1 MEARLVHAA
10 LLAATVASLGAGYR
24 TQNFIVRAD
33 QREIA
38 EEVGR
43 AAEKYRRD
51 LAIEW
56 LGQPMRNWSQPC
68 PITVDIGPTLGAGG
82 ATSFIFDRGEVFDW
96 QMTIQGTRERVLDS
110 VLPHEVTHTI
120 FATYFR
126 RPLPRWA
133 DEGAS
138 STVEHTSERRKQQRM
153 LIAFLQTRRGIPFN
167 DMFRMKQYPNDIL
180 PLYAQGHSLATFL
193 MAQGG
198 KRKFLKYV
206 KEGLSDENWTAA
218 TRAHYRF
225 NNLGELQT
233 AWLDWVRHGS
243 RLPLS
248 NGQTHES
255 DEADVLVRADESVR
269 RNASES
275 SSGSQEL
282 LLADLARNNEADGV
296 SGPLVPVVP
305 GPVMTQSSRAQPIE
319 PARTVVLEWEHAS
332 PTNRVAP
339 RAAAGAAAVGAVAPG
354 GGRSV
359 YERRGKPATP

>member
-24 TQNFIVRAD
+24 TQNFIVQAD
-33 QREIA
+33 RREIA
-38 EEVGR
+38 EEVGQ

-51 LAIEW
+51 LAVEW

-68 PITVDIGPTLGAGG
+68 PIMVDVSPTLGAGG

-96 QMTIQGTRERVLDS
+96 KMTIQGSRERVLDS

-138 STVEHTSERRKQQRM
+138 STVEHTSERQKQQRM

-167 DMFRMKQYPNDIL
+167 DMFRMKQYPQDIL

-206 KEGLSDENWTAA
+206 KQGLSDEDWTGA

-225 NNLGELQT
+225 ANLGQLQT
-233 AWLDWVRHGS
+233 AWLEWVRRGS
-243 RLPLS
+243 PLPLA
-248 NGQTHES
+248 NGQTDSPETG
-255 DEADVLVRADESVR
+255 DLLVQADEGTSHEPLT
-269 RNASES
+269 RNDETD
-275 SSGSQEL
+275 GL
-282 LLADLARNNEADGV
+282 TGRLAPA
-296 SGPLVPVVP
+296 P
-305 GPVMTQSSRAQPIE
+305 GPVLAQTSRAQPVE
-319 PARTVVLEWEHAS
+319 PARTVVLEWEHGD
-332 PTNRVAP
+332 
-339 RAAAGAAAVGAVAPG
+339 AAGSAPTRASAG
-354 GGRSV
+354 NRPAKGRSV

>member
-33 QREIA
+33 DRGIA

-43 AAEKYRRD
+43 AAEKYRRE
-51 LAIEW
+51 LAVEW

-68 PITVDIGPTLGAGG
+68 PITVEVAPGLGAGG

-96 QMTIQGTRERVLDS
+96 KMTIQGSRERVLDS

-138 STVEHTSERRKQQRM
+138 STVEHTSERQKQQRM
-153 LIAFLQTRRGIPFN
+153 LIAFLQTHRGIPFN
-167 DMFRMKQYPNDIL
+167 DMFRMTQYPPDIL

-206 KEGLSDENWTAA
+206 KEGLTDENWASA
-218 TRAHYRF
+218 TRDHYRF
-225 NNLGELQT
+225 DNLGELQT
-233 AWLDWVRHGS
+233 AWLDWVRRGS
-243 RLPLS
+243 PLPLPK
-248 NGQTHES
+248 
-255 DEADVLVRADESVR
+255 AVADESPTGDLLVQADK
-269 RNASES
+269 RNVSATSPGGGNDRS
-275 SSGSQEL
+275 
-282 LLADLARNNEADGV
+282 LADLARKDVDGLT
-296 SGPLVPVVP
+296 GPLVPVP
-305 GPVMTQSSRAQPIE
+305 GPVMTQSSRAPAVE
-319 PARTVVLEWEHAS
+319 PARTVVLEWEHDSTAA
-332 PTNRVAP
+332 TRAAP
-339 RAAAGAAAVGAVAPG
+339 RAAGGVRAPG
-354 GGRSV
+354 SGRSV

>member
-10 LLAATVASLGAGYR
+10 LLAATVVSLGAGYR
-24 TQNFIVRAD
+24 TQNFIVQAD
-33 QREIA
+33 RREIA
-38 EEVGR
+38 EEVGQ

-68 PITVDIGPTLGAGG
+68 PISVQVSPTLGAGG

-96 QMTIQGTRERVLDS
+96 KMTIQGSRERVLDS

-138 STVEHTSERRKQQRM
+138 STVEHTSERQKQQRM

-167 DMFRMKQYPNDIL
+167 DMFRMKQYPQDIL

-206 KEGLSDENWTAA
+206 KEGLSDENWTDA
-218 TRAHYRF
+218 TRSHYRF
-225 NNLGELQT
+225 SNLGELQT
-233 AWLDWVRHGS
+233 AWLAWVRRGS
-243 RLPLS
+243 PLPLS
-248 NGQTHES
+248 KSTG
-255 DEADVLVRADESVR
+255 DEPDAGDVLVQAEPPSQF
-269 RNASES
+269 
-275 SSGSQEL
+275 SGGDRSAGAERDDRSDG
-282 LLADLARNNEADGV
+282 LA
-296 SGPLVPVVP
+296 GPLAAVP
-305 GPVMTQSSRAQPIE
+305 GPVMAQSSRAQPVE
-319 PARTVVLEWEHAS
+319 PTRTVVLEWEH
-332 PTNRVAP
+332 
-339 RAAAGAAAVGAVAPG
+339 GAATRRGATGAVASDAATG
-354 GGRSV
+354 KRRSV